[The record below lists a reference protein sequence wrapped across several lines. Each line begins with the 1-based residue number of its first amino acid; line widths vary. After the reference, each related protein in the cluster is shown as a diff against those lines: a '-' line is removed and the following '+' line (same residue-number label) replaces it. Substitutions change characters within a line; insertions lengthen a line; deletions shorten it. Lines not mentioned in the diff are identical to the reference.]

1 MPLYFGGGQ
10 RPTSSPTQGPLV
22 DSVRQ
27 LTFTD
32 SRGQTSGYSI
42 WAGHIDPDEPVGMLV
57 HLHGD
62 GGYEYK
68 NDPDSWYLTG
78 PSGILTLAQARNMIL
93 VIPFTPDREI
103 GEINAETWWE
113 DIVPHVGW
121 AMELTQKVLDTYS
134 VDLGKVWFS
143 GFSGGAEAIS
153 HQVIPHHLDSLGAH
167 AGGFVILGGGGSPYA
182 VTPTVI
188 SSSLKA
194 RFPITWVVGENDRP
208 EFAYDEYDG
217 RGVAEAGEAAY
228 RAYGWVTDIVI
239 VPGKQHL
246 LVDGSQ
252 GLYGHYIGQAMD
264 AAPVISYAPGTVVE
278 LYLGDR
284 RGELYLGDQPVL
296 TYRETVRITLGS
308 LYQARDQFRAALT
321 ERGLG
326 YQTVTEIP
334 FDIELV
340 GSGSARNMFY
350 GCAALTHVPDM
361 DTSSVTNMSYMFR
374 GCSSLTHAPAMDA
387 SSVSNMSNMFYGC
400 SALTHV
406 PDMDTS
412 SVTDMSSMFLS
423 CAALTDGNVRLIGK
437 HPNVTTTSMI
447 YLSGLTR
454 EPFYDAAGNPI

>member
-1 MPLYFGGGQ
+1 MSLYFGGGQ
-10 RPTSSPTQGPLV
+10 SPTSSPTQGPLV

-42 WAGHIDPDEPVGMLV
+42 WAAHIDPDEPVGMLV

-78 PSGILTLAQARNMIL
+78 PSGILTLAQDRNMIL

-103 GEINAETWWE
+103 DEVNAESWWE

-121 AMELTQKVLDTYS
+121 AMELTQEILDTYS

-167 AGGFVILGGGGSPYA
+167 AGGFVILGGGGPPYE

-194 RFPITWVVGENDRP
+194 RFPLTWVAGENDRP
-208 EFAYDEYDG
+208 EFAYDNYDG

-239 VPGKQHL
+239 VPGKQHI

-264 AAPVISYAPGTVVE
+264 AAPVLSYAHGTVTE

-284 RGELYLGDQPVL
+284 RAELYLGSHPVL
-296 TYRETVRITLGS
+296 TYDEPDDGPTIEVHEVTLTNKRGSGTLHPMVEVTPPAGQTWDVQVTGTMTKAYGSGTSRPRIQIGGTTSAYFSQGATVDITGTITSSSATIALRTSTNTSGREASFTG
-308 LYQARDQFRAALT
+308 
-321 ERGLG
+321 
-326 YQTVTEIP
+326 TVTIT
-334 FDIELV
+334 
-340 GSGSARNMFY
+340 RN
-350 GCAALTHVPDM
+350 
-361 DTSSVTNMSYMFR
+361 
-374 GCSSLTHAPAMDA
+374 
-387 SSVSNMSNMFYGC
+387 
-400 SALTHV
+400 
-406 PDMDTS
+406 
-412 SVTDMSSMFLS
+412 
-423 CAALTDGNVRLIGK
+423 I
-437 HPNVTTTSMI
+437 
-447 YLSGLTR
+447 
-454 EPFYDAAGNPI
+454 

>member
-1 MPLYFGGGQ
+1 MTIYFGGGQ

-42 WAGHIDPDEPVGMLV
+42 WAAHIDPDEPVGMLV

-78 PSGILTLAQARNMIL
+78 PTGILTLAQARNMIL

-103 GEINAETWWE
+103 DEINSETWWE

-121 AMELTQKVLDTYS
+121 AMELTREILDTYS
-134 VDLGKVWFS
+134 VDMGRLWFS

-153 HQVIPHHLDSLGAH
+153 HQVIPHHLAELGAH
-167 AGGFVILGGGGSPYA
+167 AGGFVILGGGGPPYQ
-182 VTPTVI
+182 VTSTVI
-188 SSSLKA
+188 SSPLKA
-194 RFPITWVVGENDRP
+194 RFPITWVAGENDRP
-208 EFAYDEYDG
+208 EHAYDTYDG

-228 RAYGWVTDIVI
+228 RVYGWTTDIVI

-252 GLYGHYIGQAMD
+252 GLYGLYIGQAMD
-264 AAPVISYAPGTVVE
+264 AAPVISYTPGTVVE

-296 TYRETVRITLGS
+296 TYEVLPPREVVQITLGTGF
-308 LYQARDQFRAALT
+308 QARDQFRAALT
-321 ERGLG
+321 ARGLD
-326 YQTVTEIP
+326 YTTITEIP

-340 GSGSARNMFY
+340 GTGSLRDMFSY
-350 GCAALTHVPDM
+350 CSSLVSVPDM
-361 DTSSVTNMSYMFR
+361 DTSQVTDMRFMFH
-374 GCSSLTHAPAMDA
+374 GCSS
-387 SSVSNMSNMFYGC
+387 
-400 SALTHV
+400 
-406 PDMDTS
+406 
-412 SVTDMSSMFLS
+412 
-423 CAALTDGNVRLIGK
+423 LTDGNVRLIGK
-437 HPNVTTTSMI
+437 HPNVNTFNMI
-447 YLSGLTR
+447 TNSGLTR
-454 EPFYDAAGNPI
+454 MPFYDAAGNPI